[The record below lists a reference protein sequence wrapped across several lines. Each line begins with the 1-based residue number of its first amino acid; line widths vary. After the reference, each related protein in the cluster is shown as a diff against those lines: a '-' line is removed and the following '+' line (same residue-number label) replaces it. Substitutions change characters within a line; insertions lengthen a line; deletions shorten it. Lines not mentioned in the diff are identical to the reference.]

1 MIKILYVVSTLKRSG
16 PVIVL
21 SNIIKYL
28 DRDRFT
34 PIVLTLSPEPK
45 ESMKKYFENDLNTK
59 VETLGLRRVQSLFVA
74 KKRIRKFLSENS
86 IDIVHNHGFR
96 ADALISKM
104 NDIYKVSTLHNYPFY
119 DYPMT
124 YGKVKGYLMAKIH
137 LNFLRHIDEPRVVSK
152 SISDIL
158 INKNNYN
165 IKYIRN
171 GTETIENLDKNA
183 AKKRICIEKN
193 KKIFVSV
200 GHLNKRKDPI
210 TIIKA
215 FKKANLKDSE
225 LLFLGDGEMKEE
237 CKKEIGDCKNIK
249 LIGRVENVYE
259 YLKMSD
265 YFISASLAEGLPNT
279 VLEAMACG
287 LPCILSNI
295 PPHLEIYEINNNAS
309 LIFKIKDID
318 TLSILIRDI
327 QKREYNI
334 MSNASKEIVNNHLS
348 AEIMSKNYQNI
359 YDKLLLGNH
368 NSRKEVHRTFL
379 K

>member
-1 MIKILYVVSTLKRSG
+1 MIKILYIVSTLKRSG

-21 SNIIKYL
+21 LNIIKYL
-28 DRDRFT
+28 DRDRYT

-59 VETLGLRRVQSLFVA
+59 VETLGIGRVQSLFVA

-86 IDIVHNHGFR
+86 IDIVHTHGFR
-96 ADALISKM
+96 ADALISKI
-104 NDIYKVSTLHNYPFY
+104 NGIPKVSTLHNYPFY

-137 LNFLRHIDEPRVVSK
+137 LYFLRYINEPRVVSK
-152 SISDIL
+152 SISEIL
-158 INKNNYN
+158 INKNNYS

-171 GTETIENLDKNA
+171 GTETIENLDKNI
-183 AKKRICIEKN
+183 AKKRIDIEKN
-193 KKIFVSV
+193 KKVFISV

-215 FKKANLKDSE
+215 FKKANLKNSE
-225 LLFLGDGEMKEE
+225 LLFLGNGEMREE
-237 CKKEIGDCKNIK
+237 CEKEIGDCKNIK

-359 YDKLLLGNH
+359 YDKLLLQK
-368 NSRKEVHRTFL
+368 SKL
-379 K
+379 